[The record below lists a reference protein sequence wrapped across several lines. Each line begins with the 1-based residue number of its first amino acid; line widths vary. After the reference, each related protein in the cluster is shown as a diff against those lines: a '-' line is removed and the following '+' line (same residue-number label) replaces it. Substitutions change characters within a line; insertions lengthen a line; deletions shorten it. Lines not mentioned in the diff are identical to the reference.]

1 MLFKSIISIFTCLLS
16 MSIWAQETDTANV
29 SKEIVFASDTQ
40 APMWI
45 ETLVL
50 RSNNNRAA
58 TKNIF
63 NNMVTRNP
71 AAVYLLGD
79 VVSLG
84 SSNRQW
90 KPMDA
95 YLKRLRSKGIKVN
108 AALGN
113 HEVLGQSGKG
123 QKKFQVRFP
132 KHNKTGSLD
141 ITDSVAVILLNS
153 NFNSLTTAEDADQM
167 GWYKQTLEKLD
178 EDPSIRFIITGCHHS
193 PYTNSKIVSSSISV
207 REKFVP
213 FFMQSRKSRL
223 FLSGHSHNFEHFQQ
237 QGKDFFVIGG
247 GGGLHQP
254 LKQGQ
259 GLLAD
264 LSANYKPLFHYLSVQ
279 REGDKLKL
287 ISIRLT
293 PDFKGFEEGATFEI
307 NGAINTLAAIST
319 TPTHRTTS
327 IGF

>member
-1 MLFKSIISIFTCLLS
+1 
-16 MSIWAQETDTANV
+16 MSVQAQEIDTISPI

-40 APMWI
+40 APMWV

-50 RSNNNRAA
+50 KRNNNRAA
-58 TKNIF
+58 TKSIF
-63 NNMVTRNP
+63 NDLLTRNP
-71 AAVYLLGD
+71 TAVYLLGD
-79 VVSLG
+79 VVALG

-90 KPMDA
+90 RPMDG

-113 HEVLGQSGKG
+113 HEVMGQSGRG
-123 QKKFQVRFP
+123 QKKFQERFP
-132 KHNKTGSLD
+132 EHNKMGSLN

-153 NFNSLTTAEDADQM
+153 NFNSLSTSEDADQI

-178 EDPSIRFIITGCHHS
+178 ADSSVRFVITGCHHS
-193 PYTNSKIVSSSISV
+193 PYTNSRIVSSSISV

-213 FFMQSRKSRL
+213 FYLKSKKSRL
-223 FLSGHSHNFEHFQQ
+223 FLSGHSHNFEHFRQ

-254 LKQGQ
+254 LKSGQ
-259 GLLAD
+259 GLFRD
-264 LSANYKPLFHYLSVQ
+264 LSGNYKPLFHYLSVQ
-279 REGDKLKL
+279 RQANKLQL

-293 PDFKGFEEGATFEI
+293 ADFKSFQEGRKFEI
-307 NGAINTLAAIST
+307 SSGSDMLA
-319 TPTHRTTS
+319 TTS
-327 IGF
+327 PTSTE